1 MSYHMTKFFDYW
13 KVERSVFLRPVEP
26 SDLYLTE
33 GLRADLDR
41 LILLTR
47 QPQIL
52 TLVTGSKGTGKS
64 SILKWI
70 HGNMPVSTHETLLT
84 TMISAEKT
92 SGWLTPRLGE
102 FFGVPL
108 PVAAGD
114 NQLRSV
120 VAQFD
125 ELIDE
130 KRNLVVII
138 DAAHLGETS
147 AAWQEVTGLMS
158 LQALAGACVSFVLCG
173 EPFIRE
179 LFATTPELATAMSFA
194 IEILPLTAESTS
206 SYITHRL
213 RIAEINAEFTP
224 ESTALIFATTKGII
238 AKINALAEN
247 CLMECCHLGTRVVTP
262 EIVHAASRYIG
273 GKQPSSNP
281 ILVGP
286 GTLTTPLTAIYKPT
300 PPKSSAQPSTQSP
313 EAVGDHPQAQQPAV
327 TPKDAAPADPPAQ
340 EAAGIKLASLFK
352 SEATRRRQ

>member
-1 MSYHMTKFFDYW
+1 MTKFFDYW

-26 SDLYLTE
+26 SDLFLTE

-84 TMISAEKT
+84 TMISSEKT
-92 SGWLTPRLGE
+92 PGWLTPRLGE

-130 KRNLVVII
+130 KRNLVVMI
-138 DAAHLGETS
+138 DAAHLGETT

-194 IEILPLTAESTS
+194 IEIPPLTAESTS

-213 RIAEINAEFTP
+213 RLADITAEFTP
-224 ESTALIFATTKGII
+224 ESTALIFATTRGII

-262 EIVHAASRYIG
+262 EIVGAVSRYIG

-286 GTLTTPLTAIYKPT
+286 GSLTTPLTAIYKPT
-300 PPKSSAQPSTQSP
+300 PPKSSTQPGTQSP
-313 EAVGDHPQAQQPAV
+313 LTASDDQTQAQQAAV
-327 TPKDAAPADPPAQ
+327 TQKDAASVDPPAQ
-340 EAAGIKLASLFK
+340 DAAGIKLASLFK

>member
-1 MSYHMTKFFDYW
+1 MTKFFDYW

-26 SDLYLTE
+26 SDLFLTE
-33 GLRADLDR
+33 VLRADLDR

-84 TMISAEKT
+84 TMISSEKT

-108 PVAAGD
+108 PVAAAD

-130 KRNLVVII
+130 KRNLVVMI
-138 DAAHLGETS
+138 DAAHLGETT

-179 LFATTPELATAMSFA
+179 LFATTPELVTAMSFA

-213 RIAEINAEFTP
+213 RLADITAEFTP
-224 ESTALIFATTKGII
+224 ESTALIFATTRGII

-247 CLMECCHLGTRVVTP
+247 CLMECCHLGTRVITP
-262 EIVHAASRYIG
+262 EIVHAVSRYIG

-286 GTLTTPLTAIYKPT
+286 GSLTTPLTAIYKPN
-300 PPKSSAQPSTQSP
+300 PPKSSTQPGAQSP
-313 EAVGDHPQAQQPAV
+313 LAASDDQTQAQQAAV
-327 TPKDAAPADPPAQ
+327 TPKDAASVDPPAQ
-340 EAAGIKLASLFK
+340 DAAGIKLASLFK

>member
-1 MSYHMTKFFDYW
+1 MTKFFDYW
-13 KVERSVFLRPVEP
+13 KVDRSVFLRPVEP
-26 SDLYLTE
+26 NDLFLTE
-33 GLRADLDR
+33 DLRADLDR

-92 SGWLTPRLGE
+92 PGWLTPRLGE

-114 NQLRSV
+114 NQLRSI

-130 KRNLVVII
+130 KRNLLVII

-158 LQALAGACVSFVLCG
+158 LQALAGSCVSFVLCG

-179 LFATTPELATAMSFA
+179 LFATTPELVTAMSLA
-194 IEILPLTAESTS
+194 IEIPPLTAESAG
-206 SYITHRL
+206 SYIAHRL
-213 RIAEINAEFTP
+213 RLADITAEFTP
-224 ESTALIFATTKGII
+224 EATALIFAATKGII

-262 EIVHAASRYIG
+262 EIVQAASRYIG

-286 GTLTTPLTAIYKPT
+286 GSLTTPLTSIYKPA
-300 PPKSSAQPSTQSP
+300 PPKSSAQPSSQAP
-313 EAVGDHPQAQQPAV
+313 ESAGNHPQTQQTAA
-327 TPKDAAPADPPAQ
+327 TTKDAAPLEPPAQ

-352 SEATRRRQ
+352 SESTRRRQ

>member
-1 MSYHMTKFFDYW
+1 MTKFFDYW

-26 SDLYLTE
+26 SDLFLTD
-33 GLRADLDR
+33 GLRTDLER
-41 LILLTR
+41 LILLIR

-52 TLVTGSKGTGKS
+52 TLITGPKGTGKS

-70 HGNMPVSTHETLLT
+70 HGNMAVSTHETLLT
-84 TMISAEKT
+84 TMISPEKT
-92 SGWLTPRLGE
+92 TGWLTPRLGE

-114 NQLRSV
+114 NQLRNI

-130 KRNLVVII
+130 KRNLLVII
-138 DAAHLGETS
+138 DAAHLGESS

-173 EPFIRE
+173 EPYLRE

-194 IEILPLTAESTS
+194 IEIPLLTEESTR
-206 SYITHRL
+206 SYIAHRL
-213 RIAEINAEFTP
+213 QLADVTAEFTP
-224 ESTALIFATTKGII
+224 EASALIFTATKGII

-247 CLMECCHLGTRVVTP
+247 CLMECCHVGTRVVTP
-262 EIVHAASRYIG
+262 EIVNAASRYIG

-286 GTLTTPLTAIYKPT
+286 GSLTTPLSAIYKPT
-300 PPKSSAQPSTQSP
+300 PQKSSAQPSVQSP
-313 EAVGDHPQAQQPAV
+313 ESAADQSQIQQPATKTKDG
-327 TPKDAAPADPPAQ
+327 TPLDSPAQ
-340 EAAGIKLASLFK
+340 EASGIKLASLFK
-352 SEATRRRQ
+352 SESTRRRP